1 MSITTTAATTTT
13 AIQDPLRPPATG
25 LKAWLM
31 AWLPKLIPI
40 TFRVLRAIW
49 PIARFRNYVLV
60 TRYDDVREVFLNDK
74 SFRVPWAA
82 KVDIITGG
90 FPFILGMDDT
100 QTYREDTA
108 ALRTVVRSDD
118 IAHRLVPEVNR
129 HAEQIVAGA
138 QGELEV
144 VDQLVRRV
152 TFEVLGSYFGI
163 SNPPGEDLRVWA
175 TRLFEFQFVDSAND
189 PALRL
194 EVDVLAPRLRAHV
207 QSVMDTR
214 RASGQK
220 QDDVLGRCLDVQAAG
235 NARFTDDWIRV
246 ALMSFV
252 VGGPPQ
258 PPMVVPQALE
268 QLLRRPA
275 ELAGAQRAAL
285 ANDDTLLAG
294 YVFEAMRFDPLGP
307 ALPRFATRPSVIA
320 AGTSR
325 ATSVPEGA
333 TVFAAFSSAMM
344 DKRRLADPQSFN
356 PRRLDHEYIHF
367 GYGLHACFGTQMNK
381 ALLPLMLKPL
391 LKRPNLR
398 RAPGSGGVL
407 SKRGAFAERLRVN
420 YD

>member
-1 MSITTTAATTTT
+1 MSITTTAPVP
-13 AIQDPLRPPATG
+13 QDPLRPAATG

-31 AWLPKLIPI
+31 AWLPKLIPLA
-40 TFRVLRAIW
+40 FRLLRAVC
-49 PIARFRNYVLV
+49 PIVRFRNTVLV
-60 TRYDDVREVFLNDK
+60 TRYDDVREVFLNDQA
-74 SFRVPWAA
+74 FRVPWDA
-82 KVDIITGG
+82 KVRIITGG

-100 QTYREDTA
+100 PTYREDTA

-118 IAHRLVPEVNR
+118 IAQRLVPAVN
-129 HAEQIVAGA
+129 HLAEQIVVDAK
-138 QGELEV
+138 GELEV

-163 SNPPGEDLRVWA
+163 PNPPGEDLRVWA

-189 PALRL
+189 PALRF

-207 QSVMDTR
+207 QSVMEAR

-220 QDDVLGRCLDVQAAG
+220 QDDVVGRCLAAQAAG
-235 NARFTDDWIRV
+235 DARFTDDWVRV

-268 QLLRRPA
+268 QLLRRPDA
-275 ELAGAQRAAL
+275 LVGAQQAAL
-285 ANDDTLLAG
+285 ANDDALLAG

-307 ALPRFATRPSVIA
+307 ALPRVATRPSMIA

-333 TVFAAFSSAMM
+333 TVLTAFSSAMM
-344 DKRRLADPQSFN
+344 DKRRLPDPQSFN

-398 RAPGSGGVL
+398 RAPGPAGRL

>member
-1 MSITTTAATTTT
+1 MSMTTTAAPT
-13 AIQDPLRPPATG
+13 QDPLRPPVTG
-25 LKAWLM
+25 FKAWLA
-31 AWLPKLIPI
+31 AWLAWRIPFG
-40 TFRVLRAIW
+40 FRLLRTLW
-49 PIARFRNYVLV
+49 PIARFRNCFLV

-74 SFRVPWAA
+74 SFRVPWDA
-82 KVDIITGG
+82 KVRIITGG

-100 QTYREDTA
+100 ATYRADTA

-118 IAHRLVPEVNR
+118 IPSRLVPAVNR
-129 HAEQIVAGA
+129 LAEQIVTDAKGD
-138 QGELEV
+138 LEV

-163 SNPPGEDLRVWA
+163 PNPPGEDLRIWA

-189 PALRL
+189 PVLRF
-194 EVDVLAPRLRAHV
+194 EVDVLAPRLRGHV
-207 QSVMDTR
+207 QSVMEAR
-214 RASGQK
+214 RASGTK
-220 QDDVLGRCLDVQAAG
+220 LDDVVGRCLAAQAAG
-235 NARFTDDWIRV
+235 DPRFTDDWIRV

-258 PPMVVPQALE
+258 PPMVLPQALE
-268 QLLRRPA
+268 QLLRRPDA
-275 ELAGAQRAAL
+275 LVGAQQAAL
-285 ANDDTLLAG
+285 ADDDTLLAG

-307 ALPRFATRPSVIA
+307 ALPRIATRPSVLA

-325 ATSVPEGA
+325 AVSVPEGA

-344 DKRRLADPQSFN
+344 DNRRLADPQSFN

-398 RAPGSGGVL
+398 RAPGPAGRL

>member
-1 MSITTTAATTTT
+1 MSITTTAT
-13 AIQDPLRPPATG
+13 QDPLRPPATG

-31 AWLPKLIPI
+31 AWLPKLIPV

-129 HAEQIVAGA
+129 LAEQIVAGA
-138 QGELEV
+138 KGELEV

-152 TFEVLGSYFGI
+152 TFEVLGAYFGI
-163 SNPPGEDLRVWA
+163 PNPPGEDLRVWA

-189 PALRL
+189 QALRF
-194 EVDVLAPRLRAHV
+194 EVDVIAPRLRAHV
-207 QSVMDTR
+207 QSVMDAR

-220 QDDVLGRCLDVQAAG
+220 QDDVLGRCLDAQAAG
-235 NARFTDDWIRV
+235 NAGFTDDWIRV

-268 QLLRRPA
+268 QLLRRPDA
-275 ELAGAQRAAL
+275 LVGAQRAAL
-285 ANDDTLLAG
+285 ANNDTLLAG

-398 RAPGSGGVL
+398 RAPGPGGVL